1 MFKWIKELKELVKD
15 VLVFL
20 RLRMEQQKTYS
31 PIIDDLEAINAL
43 SNALND
49 QIRKFAQKWDLF
61 PEIKKMLFTYQEYVE
76 GSQKICRVTRKEIL
90 NNLLAQRNKK
100 LIEDGEDSL
109 QVHRQQNGDE
119 LDWKA
124 LIDAIAQ
131 KNPLVGKILD
141 SCDKVKTGNVVYIQI
156 TSKNRMFLNTLLK
169 YKAMIEYNCRMIFNG
184 NISVEI
190 AEVETEDAI

>member
-1 MFKWIKELKELVKD
+1 MFKWLKSIKELVQD

-20 RLRMEQQKTYS
+20 RLRREQQKAYS
-31 PIIDDLEAINAL
+31 PIIDDLETINAL

-61 PEIKKMLFTYQEYVE
+61 PELKKMMYAYQEYVE
-76 GSQKICRVTRKEIL
+76 GSQKICRITRKEIL

-100 LIEDGEDSL
+100 LIEESEDSL

-119 LDWKA
+119 PDWKA
-124 LIDAIAQ
+124 LINVIAQ

-156 TSKNRMFLNTLLK
+156 DNKSRMFLNTLLK
-169 YKAMIEYNCRMIFNG
+169 YKAMIEASCQRMFGENVA
-184 NISVEI
+184 VEI
-190 AEVETEDAI
+190 AEVGTEDTL